1 MMITR
6 FTNSIFFAN
15 RKLIYKE
22 DNMRDLRDLRELKK
36 EQENDILFWGVKNA
50 ELECLLIY
58 REFGLDSQS
67 ALTCLEFLDTAFR
80 ERNWIEIIDW
90 ATTLAQNVRFDLLEN
105 GIDIEAMNTLMSNLL
120 EVIEVATKKQC
131 KELRK

>member
-1 MMITR
+1 
-6 FTNSIFFAN
+6 
-15 RKLIYKE
+15 
-22 DNMRDLRDLRELKK
+22 MRGLRDLRELKK
-36 EQENDILFWGVKNA
+36 EQENNILFWGVKNA